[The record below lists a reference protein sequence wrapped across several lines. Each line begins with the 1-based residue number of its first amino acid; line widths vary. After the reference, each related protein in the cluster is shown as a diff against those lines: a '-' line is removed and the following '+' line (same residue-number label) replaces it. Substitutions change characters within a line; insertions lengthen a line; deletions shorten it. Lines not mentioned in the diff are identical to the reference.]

1 METRRRRKVRA
12 ASALVAVIAVLVVA
26 FGWFEVHT
34 LVIDDRVAETAPV
47 ASDVA
52 WQGSFESLDHETL
65 GSAVVLGAADERYV
79 RLQDFRTSNGPD
91 LRVYLIPAGA
101 DGIGD
106 AIDLGPLKGNVGDQN
121 YAVPPTA
128 DLAQYSR
135 VLIWCVRFDSPFGA
149 ATLTPV

>member
-1 METRRRRKVRA
+1 MQTLRRRKVMVV
-12 ASALVAVIAVLVVA
+12 SALVAVIAVLVVA

-47 ASDVA
+47 ARDVA
-52 WQGSFESLDHETL
+52 WQGSFESIDHETL
-65 GSAVVLGAADERYV
+65 GSAVVLGDADERYV

-91 LRVYLIPAGA
+91 LRVYLIPAEA

-121 YAVPPTA
+121 YTVPPTA

>member
-1 METRRRRKVRA
+1 MLA
-12 ASALVAVIAVLVVA
+12 AIVVA

-34 LVIDDRVAETAPV
+34 LVIDDRVDESAPV
-47 ASDVA
+47 ASAAA
-52 WQGSFESLDHETL
+52 WEGSFESLDHETI
-65 GSAVVLGAADERYV
+65 GTAAVIGVADERFV

-91 LRVYLIPAGA
+91 LRVYLIPAEA

-128 DLAQYSR
+128 DVGQYSR

-149 ATLTPV
+149 ATLMPV